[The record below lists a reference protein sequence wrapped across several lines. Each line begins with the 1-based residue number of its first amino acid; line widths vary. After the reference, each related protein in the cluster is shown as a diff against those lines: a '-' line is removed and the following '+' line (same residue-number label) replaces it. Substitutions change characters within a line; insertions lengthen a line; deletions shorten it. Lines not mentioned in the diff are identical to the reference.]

1 MMDVAQDTN
10 DDMLSERREL
20 VSLEEILL
28 DAKEKNSPREES
40 YIMLAKSE
48 DKDEE
53 NSRAKD
59 LILVVKR

>member
-28 DAKEKNSPREES
+28 DTREKNSPREES

-53 NSRAKD
+53 NSRDKD